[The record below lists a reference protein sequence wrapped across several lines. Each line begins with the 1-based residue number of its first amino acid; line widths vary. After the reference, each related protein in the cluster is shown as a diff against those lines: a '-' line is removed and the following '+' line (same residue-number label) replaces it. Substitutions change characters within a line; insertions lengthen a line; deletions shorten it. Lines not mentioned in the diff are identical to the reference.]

1 MIEDHI
7 YWEGI
12 ISFSGTGMMTS
23 TTQHVKVCLEYLPAS
38 AFVAVSQREQI
49 MFYGTASDEKF
60 GDTVY
65 YKEKFSVDSDL

>member
-1 MIEDHI
+1 VDGAYFEWWTAMIEDHI

-38 AFVAVSQREQI
+38 AFVAVS
-49 MFYGTASDEKF
+49 
-60 GDTVY
+60 
-65 YKEKFSVDSDL
+65 